1 MDKVRLR
8 PFGQIRSE
16 KLKERKDNFVLQLDA
31 GCCPGCGVK
40 LQCTDKMALGSLEL
54 NCRRM
59 GRGSFLFFLMVK
71 CGDSSGGFRATD
83 FL

>member
-1 MDKVRLR
+1 MDKARLR

-54 NCRRM
+54 RADGGWVVYC
-59 GRGSFLFFLMVK
+59 FFLNGEVW
-71 CGDSSGGFRATD
+71 
-83 FL
+83 